1 MSWFDRFRKPKVDVI
16 QVDVP
21 MTTILRWYLY
31 DTAMAEPNSV
41 ADELGLTLVSQ
52 EGDSKEKEDSEI
64 RVGNILPILPYLE
77 SISDIS
83 ANVLTSIH
91 LKEMREH
98 NSEMAEEF
106 EAEIETMA
114 TVYKA
119 VALSTL
125 IGAFSIGTTL
135 DLIHLAGIS
144 SEVDVDMEDYDE

>member
-1 MSWFDRFRKPKVDVI
+1 MSWLDRFRRPKVDVV

-21 MTTILRWYLY
+21 MTTIMRWYLY
-31 DTAMAEPNSV
+31 DTAMAVPNSV
-41 ADELGLTLVSQ
+41 AEEVGLTPVSQ
-52 EGDSKEKEDSEI
+52 EGDVKEQEDSDV
-64 RVGNILPILPYLE
+64 RVANILPILPYLE
-77 SISDIS
+77 SIADIS
-83 ANVLTSIH
+83 ATVLTSIH

-106 EAEIETMA
+106 EAEIETMS

>member
-1 MSWFDRFRKPKVDVI
+1 VSWLDRFRRPKVDVV

-21 MTTILRWYLY
+21 MTTIMRWYLY
-31 DTAMAEPNSV
+31 DTAMAVPNSV
-41 ADELGLTLVSQ
+41 AEEVGLTPVSQ
-52 EGDSKEKEDSEI
+52 EGDVKEQEDSDV
-64 RVGNILPILPYLE
+64 RVANILPILPYLE
-77 SISDIS
+77 SIADIS
-83 ANVLTSIH
+83 ATVLTSIH

-106 EAEIETMA
+106 EAEIETMS

-125 IGAFSIGTTL
+125 IGAFSIGTAL